1 MIAPCP
7 MRRGPV
13 TPARS
18 WTRSDAANGAP
29 LEELEASLAAIESS
43 DLNAFAFV
51 DATEPAKRR
60 ASPTSRKPFG
70 GVPAGIK
77 ELEPVTGWPATE
89 GSLVFRNRIA
99 TTTSTVATRLLDD
112 GGAVGVGLTTAS
124 EFGGLNVSVT
134 KLNGVTHNPWQHGR
148 STGGSSAGQLGGRR
162 GRPRHA
168 RDRR

>member
-1 MIAPCP
+1 MPDAPWTDDACSLVDAF
-7 MRRGPV
+7 RRGE
-13 TPARS
+13 RS
-18 WTRSDAANGAP
+18 P

-51 DATEPAKRR
+51 DATR
-60 ASPTSRKPFG
+60 ARDAARVADVTKPFG

-77 ELEPVTGWPATE
+77 ELEPVARMAGDRRLARVPRSDRDARRRP
-89 GSLVFRNRIA
+89 SPRA
-99 TTTSTVATRLLDD
+99 CSTTAAPS
-112 GGAVGVGLTTAS
+112 GVGLTTAS

-148 STGGSSAGQLGGRR
+148 TTGGSSAGSSAAVAGGLVSR
-162 GRPRHA
+162 